1 MKYEVS
7 TWGDGD
13 ETDTLGITDS
23 RDQARDVILDFV
35 KKMVGK
41 AVPYLTHHFSYN
53 SVRSAL
59 YSEKVTHITQALD
72 GHWTLIWHDG
82 DEIKDKLFFVY
93 EDDEE

>member
-1 MKYEVS
+1 MRYEVS
-7 TWGDGD
+7 TWGNGD
-13 ETDTLGITDS
+13 ETDVIDITDS
-23 RDQARDVILDFV
+23 RDEARDLILDFV

-41 AVPYLTHHFSYN
+41 PVPCLPVAFSYN

-59 YSEKVTHITQALD
+59 FSEKVTHISQAFD

-93 EDDEE
+93 EEEE

>member
-1 MKYEVS
+1 MRYEVS

-13 ETDTLGITDS
+13 ETDTVGITDS
-23 RDQARDVILDFV
+23 RDEARDLILDFV

-41 AVPYLTHHFSYN
+41 PVPFLPVAFYYN
-53 SVRSAL
+53 SVCSAL
-59 YSEKVTHITQALD
+59 HSEKVTHIMQAMD

-93 EDDEE
+93 EQD